1 MLGGGTYQAQNKKL
15 PGAYIN
21 FVSKATG
28 TTVFAERG
36 YVGYAHPFGWGEE
49 GKIVE
54 ISADDFATKA
64 MQYFGYEYTAPELRP
79 IREIFKTA
87 TVIYTYKLRTGGDKA
102 GTQLATAKF
111 AGTAGNKISVKVTND
126 IDETGKFVVDTFFDR
141 IKVDTQK
148 VSSAKDLVA
157 NDYCSF
163 ASGATLSASTEG
175 DASSDYGTNL
185 RGGTDG
191 TINASAH
198 AQFMSALESYPSVN
212 VIAYDGEDAL
222 ITNQYAAWAVRMRN
236 SVGLKVQAVLANC
249 AYDSEGVVNVVNGT
263 KLVPW
268 VAGVEAGLGVN
279 ESATNLSYDG
289 ELTEDEI
296 GAGARKQND
305 LEKCIDKGQ
314 FVIHLV
320 DGEPRVLEDI
330 NSLVT
335 LSDTKGA
342 VFQDNKTIRV
352 IDQIARD
359 IAGIFNNTYLGEV
372 PNDEAGRL
380 SFKSQIVSEHKTLVS
395 LRALENFSEDD
406 VSVVQAEDKRAV
418 AVLDAVSITR
428 TMEKLYMKTVVG

>member
-28 TTVFAERG
+28 TTVFSERG

-49 GKIVE
+49 GKIIE
-54 ISADDFATKA
+54 ITADDFATKA

-79 IREIFKTA
+79 IREIFRTA

-191 TINASAH
+191 TINANAH

-236 SVGLKVQAVLANC
+236 NVGIKVQAVVANC
-249 AYDSEGVVNVVNGT
+249 AYDNEAVVNVVNGT

-268 VAGVEAGLGVN
+268 AAGVEAGLGVN

-296 GAGARKQND
+296 GAGTRKQND

-320 DGEPRVLEDI
+320 DGEPRVLKDI

-359 IAGIFNNTYLGEV
+359 ISGIFNNTYLGEV

-380 SFKSQIVSEHKTLVS
+380 SFKSQIVNEHRTLVS
-395 LRALENFSEDD
+395 LRAIENFSEDD
-406 VSVVQAEDKRAV
+406 VTVVQAEDKNAV